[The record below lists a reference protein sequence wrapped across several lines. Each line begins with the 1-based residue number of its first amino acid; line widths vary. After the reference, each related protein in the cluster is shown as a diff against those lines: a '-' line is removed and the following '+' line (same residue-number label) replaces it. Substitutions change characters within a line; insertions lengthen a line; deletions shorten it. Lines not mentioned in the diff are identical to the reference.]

1 MQIVEH
7 TLRMPNS
14 DNKMAEYILAR
25 KRRKASRMDIFGNC
39 LTFETDW
46 KVLENQ

>member
-1 MQIVEH
+1 MKVA
-7 TLRMPNS
+7 
-14 DNKMAEYILAR
+14 NKMAECILAR